1 MSSRK
6 NAGPG
11 QPAATPPEGI
21 TLFRAPWLVTVNT
34 GTDLLSRHVDI
45 QDSQFLI
52 ENGGICVAGGRIIA
66 VGRFADLRHDYGTAE
81 VVDYEASILTPSLV
95 NAHVHLELSHL
106 AGVGDT
112 VDYKG
117 DLPAWIMELI
127 ADRERCRASASEIV
141 RAGQHAL
148 DNLLASG
155 TGLLADIGNQPVSS
169 AIGNGARARVCF
181 FLELLGMSKKAS
193 EAALALLNREEGSET
208 ICTIHAPYSC
218 HADLI
223 RAVKKQSILQQR
235 IFTLH
240 VAESAAEIEFLRY
253 GTGGFRELLTTR
265 GAWDDSF
272 VPLAERNRG
281 AVDYLD
287 RLGVLDSNTLCVH
300 AVHISKQEIALL
312 AEKLAKVCLCPG
324 SNRYLG
330 VGKAPVADM
339 LANGILPGLGTDSL
353 ASNRELNIWQEMKN
367 LRTDH
372 PGIEPSMIFAM
383 ATRGGAASL
392 GYGDRLG
399 MLSPG
404 MEASVLAVACPVI
417 ERSEVFEYL
426 TTIGNTAQPVW
437 VCANEA
443 EIRLL

>member
-1 MSSRK
+1 MSSR
-6 NAGPG
+6 NNVGPG
-11 QPAATPPEGI
+11 QPAIPPVRAI
-21 TLFRAPWLVTVNT
+21 LYRAPWLVTV
-34 GTDLLSRHVDI
+34 DPDA
-45 QDSQFLI
+45 DFLI
-52 ENGGICVAGGRIIA
+52 EDGGICVAGGRIIA
-66 VGRFADLRHDYGTAE
+66 VGRFVDLRHDHGAAE
-81 VVDYEASILTPSLV
+81 VVDYEESILTPSLV

-117 DLPAWIMELI
+117 DLPAWIMGLI
-127 ADRERCRASASEIV
+127 VDREQCQASDAEV
-141 RAGQHAL
+141 VQAGQQAL
-148 DNLLASG
+148 DSFHAYG
-155 TGLLADIGNQPVSS
+155 TGLLADIGNQQVSS
-169 AIGNGARARVCF
+169 TIGSGARVRVCF
-181 FLELLGMSKKAS
+181 YLELLGMSRKAS
-193 EAALALLNREEGSET
+193 EAALELIYCEEGSET
-208 ICTIHAPYSC
+208 NYTIHAPYSC
-218 HADLI
+218 HAELI
-223 RAVKKQSILQQR
+223 RAVKKLSIRQKR

-253 GTGGFRELLTTR
+253 STGGFRELLKSR

-272 VPLAERNRG
+272 VELADKNKG

-287 RLGVLDSNTLCVH
+287 GLGVLDSETLCVH

-312 AEKLAKVCLCPG
+312 AEKQAKVCLCPG

-339 LANGILPGLGTDSL
+339 LTSGILPALGTDSL

-426 TTIGNTAQPVW
+426 TTIGNSAQPVW